1 MPCSQPSKMI
11 YERGVVK
18 GVAVF
23 VNNAN
28 ALLRFP
34 RGVFLKTDD
43 RYTGSVLELV
53 LSSNGGVWI
62 MDGRCGRSPLGEG
75 RARPNDPDR
84 EYLQG
89 HLISNLFPSR
99 SREGGKDPHSTR

>member
-1 MPCSQPSKMI
+1 MI
-11 YERGVVK
+11 YERGAVK

-23 VNNAN
+23 VNNAD

-53 LSSNGGVWI
+53 LSSN
-62 MDGRCGRSPLGEG
+62 DHPR
-75 RARPNDPDR
+75 
-84 EYLQG
+84 
-89 HLISNLFPSR
+89 
-99 SREGGKDPHSTR
+99 